1 MPINLQDME
10 SVQNAVAVATVKHPP
25 KSHSKL
31 LTGTGGKVGILN
43 EARNPIN
50 NTACGKRTVV
60 HYKKAYQMIKGIEK
74 NIIPVSLTRE
84 GVKGMTRT
92 LPATA
97 VDVGEGTMA
106 GKVFLHMVPHDFE
119 LTAKSTNKALG
130 KRLSVMYEIHIFWV
144 DKNLTDP
151 FEHGGVMSGQQPT
164 NGKSVYEILFSDNPV
179 DTLKARAKSDNR
191 INEQLVDNYLA
202 SYSVYDGT
210 CEILDYTYDT
220 VLDYMAHIMQYSQG
234 YVRNIL
240 ESMEHFNFP
249 IETYSDLY
257 QIMQKYMSPAD
268 IDAVKECNTNLMT
281 VAALQELKNQ
291 KQNLTTFP
299 AKPLNPN
306 TPRKY
311 SPLQEAAILDNSP
324 LVLVQSG
331 AGTGKSTV
339 VLGRINHMIDCG
351 VNPKDIIVLSFTN
364 AAADHISDLYPD
376 IRSMTIASMIHSI
389 YSANFSTH
397 TLSSENTLLNMLE
410 ASVAETAERK
420 ELCRYLRKGD
430 RMGIS
435 EFTAFYNFVAA
446 NYNPV
451 IQMLTAVSQ
460 TTLLLEVLIC
470 AIDMKNIKIPKEL
483 TCKHMIVDEVQD
495 NSMFEFI
502 YMLKYTAYNH
512 NSLFMVGDCSQ
523 TLYEFRLANP
533 GTLNTLEASGIFSTH
548 VLDINYRSTQAILDF
563 ANIVLANI
571 AANRY
576 ANIQLRANSLAT
588 VDYNTFVNTVHCEY
602 HQLKKK
608 ADLNDAL
615 PGIFA
620 KPNVAAFIN
629 NAIAK
634 KEKLAILSY
643 SRATAARCKEIMEI
657 QHPNAQCSSACSRVT
672 YDITI
677 LSNYVAHHWDGVQ
690 YFNMQT
696 LLHDICGDLINR
708 YSNVNAVTAQDVR
721 NRDTIQKFG
730 AATQSKAAS
739 WYQMYAV
746 QKVITK
752 DEYIDKFKDA
762 LVEFEISNNTYRRRI
777 TSAINKQEKESD
789 DIANADIITSTVH
802 SVKGL
807 EYDHVI
813 VIYDDE
819 ADDEA
824 SKRLYYVAL
833 TRAMK
838 SEYVLGYGTKKYS
851 NITDWYNNIANS
863 LNPNFVSQNVT
874 VPIGAQPVATMQPAA
889 PQIGTPP
896 VGIPPVGISPDGT
909 PPTIADPNGILN
921 GTDGNVN

>member
-10 SVQNAVAVATVKHPP
+10 SVQEAVEVTTVKHPP

-43 EARNPIN
+43 ESRNPIN
-50 NTACGKRTVV
+50 NPTTNRRGGVQYIKM
-60 HYKKAYQMIKGIEK
+60 YQMVKGIER
-74 NIIPVSLTRE
+74 NVVPVSLIRE
-84 GVKGMTRT
+84 GISNMTRK
-92 LPATA
+92 LPDTA
-97 VDVGEGTMA
+97 MDVGDGVYA

-119 LTAKSTNKALG
+119 LTSKSTNKALG
-130 KRLSVMYEIHIFWV
+130 KRLSVMYEVHLFIVNGKVEDDFV
-144 DKNLTDP
+144 DFRQAK
-151 FEHGGVMSGQQPT
+151 SGQNSYTT
-164 NGKSVYEILFSDNPV
+164 NFTDNPV
-179 DTLKARAKSDNR
+179 DYIKNMSAADTR
-191 INEQLVDNYLA
+191 INDGLANDYLTG
-202 SYSVYDGT
+202 YSLYDGT

-220 VLDYMAHIMQYSQG
+220 VLDYIEHVILQNQSYLRQILMA
-234 YVRNIL
+234 
-240 ESMEHFNFP
+240 MEHFNFA

-257 QIMQKYMSPAD
+257 TIMQKHMTQAD

-281 VAALQELKNQ
+281 VAALQALKSQ

-306 TPRKY
+306 TTRKY
-311 SPLQEAAILDNSP
+311 SPLQEAAILDNDP

-351 VNPKDIIVLSFTN
+351 VAPKDIIVLSFTN

-389 YSANFSTH
+389 YSANFPTH
-397 TLSSENTLLNMLE
+397 MLSSENTLLNMLE
-410 ASVAETAERK
+410 ATVPETAERK
-420 ELCRYLRKGD
+420 ELCRYLKKGD

-435 EFTAFYNFVAA
+435 EFTALYNFVAA

-451 IQMLTAVSQ
+451 IQMLTTVSQ

-470 AIDMKNIKIPKEL
+470 AIDMQNIKIPSDL

-533 GTLNTLEASGIFSTH
+533 GTLNTLEASGIFNTH

-588 VDYNTFVNTVHCEY
+588 VDYNTFINTVHCEY
-602 HQLKKK
+602 RQLKKK

-620 KPNVAAFIN
+620 QPNVAGFIN
-629 NAIAK
+629 QALAN

-657 QHPNAQCSSACSRVT
+657 QHPQAQCASACSRVT

-677 LSNYVAHHWDGVQ
+677 LSNYVAHHWDGVK
-690 YFNMQT
+690 YFNMPT

-708 YSNVNAVTAQDVR
+708 YSNVNAVSAQDVR

-730 AATQSKAAS
+730 AATQQKALS
-739 WYQMYAV
+739 WYQMYS
-746 QKVITK
+746 QQLITK
-752 DEYIDKFKDA
+752 DEYIAKFKDA
-762 LVEFEISNNTYRRRI
+762 LVEFEIGNNTYRRRI

-789 DIANADIITSTVH
+789 DIANADIIVSTVH

-813 VIYDDE
+813 IIYDDE

-838 SEYVLGYGTKKYS
+838 SEYVLGYGTRKYS

-863 LNPNFVSQNVT
+863 LNPNFVSQNIV
-874 VPIGAQPVATMQPAA
+874 VP
-889 PQIGTPP
+889 
-896 VGIPPVGISPDGT
+896 ISPDAAVPAG
-909 PPTIADPNGILN
+909 
-921 GTDGNVN
+921 VNE

>member
-10 SVQNAVAVATVKHPP
+10 SVQQAVATTTVKHPP

-43 EARNPIN
+43 ETRNPIN
-50 NTACGKRTVV
+50 NQTVTRRGGV
-60 HYKKAYQMIKGIEK
+60 QYTKQYQMVKGIER
-74 NIIPVSLTRE
+74 NIVPVSLTRE
-84 GVKGMTRT
+84 GIANMSRK
-92 LPATA
+92 LPDTA
-97 VDVGEGTMA
+97 MDVGDGTSA
-106 GKVFLHMVPHDFE
+106 GKIFLHMVPHDFE
-119 LTAKSTNKALG
+119 LTAKSSNKALG
-130 KRLSVMYEIHIFWV
+130 KRMSVMYEIHTFYVNSNKDDDFV
-144 DKNLTDP
+144 DEAFMGANKNYYITQFSPDP
-151 FEHGGVMSGQQPT
+151 VSCIKNTVSGD
-164 NGKSVYEILFSDNPV
+164 K
-179 DTLKARAKSDNR
+179 R
-191 INEQLVDNYLA
+191 INAALADNYLN

-210 CEILDYTYDT
+210 CEILDFTYDY
-220 VLDYMAHIMQYSQG
+220 VLDYIEHVIKTSPYHL
-234 YVRNIL
+234 RNIL
-240 ESMEHFNFP
+240 IAMEHFNFS

-257 QIMQKYMSPAD
+257 AIMQKYMKQSD

-281 VAALQELKNQ
+281 VAALQALKGQ
-291 KQNLTTFP
+291 KSQLVTFP

-306 TPRKY
+306 TTRKY
-311 SPLQEAAILDNSP
+311 SPLQEAAILDNDP

-389 YSANFSTH
+389 YSANFPTH
-397 TLSSENTLLNMLE
+397 ALSSESTLLNMLE
-410 ASVAETAERK
+410 ASTPETAERK
-420 ELCRYLRKGD
+420 ELCRYLKKGD

-435 EFTAFYNFVAA
+435 EFTALYNFVSA

-451 IQMLTAVSQ
+451 IQMLTTVSQ

-470 AIDMKNIKIPKEL
+470 AIGMQNIRIPKEL

-533 GTLNTLEASGIFSTH
+533 GTLNTLEASGIFNTH

-563 ANIVLANI
+563 ANVVLANI

-602 HQLKKK
+602 RQLQKK
-608 ADLNDAL
+608 ADLHDAL
-615 PGIFA
+615 PGMFA
-620 KPNVAAFIN
+620 QPNVSQFIN
-629 NAIAK
+629 DALAN

-657 QHPNAQCSSACSRVT
+657 QHPNAQCTSACSRVT

-677 LSNYVAHHWDGVQ
+677 LSNYVARYWDGVK

-730 AATQSKAAS
+730 AATQQKAAS

-746 QKVITK
+746 QKIITK
-752 DEYIDKFKDA
+752 DEYISKFKDA

-789 DIANADIITSTVH
+789 EIANADIIVSTVH

-807 EYDHVI
+807 EYDRVI

-838 SEYVLGYGTKKYS
+838 SEYILGYGTKKYS

-863 LNPNFVSQNVT
+863 LNPTFVSQNT
-874 VPIGAQPVATMQPAA
+874 VVQITPDVSGVPTDAA
-889 PQIGTPP
+889 A
-896 VGIPPVGISPDGT
+896 DGT
-909 PPTIADPNGILN
+909 AI
-921 GTDGNVN
+921 

>member
-1 MPINLQDME
+1 
-10 SVQNAVAVATVKHPP
+10 
-25 KSHSKL
+25 
-31 LTGTGGKVGILN
+31 
-43 EARNPIN
+43 
-50 NTACGKRTVV
+50 
-60 HYKKAYQMIKGIEK
+60 MIKGIER
-74 NIIPVSLTRE
+74 NVIPVSLTRDGIYNMPRLLPE
-84 GVKGMTRT
+84 TAFDIGMQ
-92 LPATA
+92 P
-97 VDVGEGTMA
+97 
-106 GKVFLHMVPHDFE
+106 GKEFIHMVPHDLE

-130 KRLSVMYEIHIFWV
+130 KRLSVMYEIHVFTV
-144 DKNLTDP
+144 KSSVNDEFKDLMQAQNNENCYT
-151 FEHGGVMSGQQPT
+151 T
-164 NGKSVYEILFSDNPV
+164 NFSDDPVGYLKNIASGNTNINPALM
-179 DTLKARAKSDNR
+179 DDYIA
-191 INEQLVDNYLA
+191 NYSL
-202 SYSVYDGT
+202 YDGT
-210 CEILDYTYDT
+210 CEILDFTYDH
-220 VLDYMAHIMQYSQG
+220 VLDYIEHVVINYQS
-234 YVRNIL
+234 YVRSIL
-240 ESMEHFNFP
+240 VAMEHFNFP

-257 QIMQKYMSPAD
+257 TIMQKHMSQAD

-281 VAALQELKNQ
+281 VAALQALKSQ
-291 KQNLTTFP
+291 KTNLTTFP
-299 AKPLNPN
+299 AKPLNQN
-306 TPRKY
+306 SPRKY
-311 SPLQEAAILDNSP
+311 SPLQEAAILDNDP

-351 VNPKDIIVLSFTN
+351 VKPKDIIVLSFTN

-389 YSANFSTH
+389 YSANFPTH
-397 TLSSENTLLNMLE
+397 MLSSENTLLNMLE
-410 ASVAETAERK
+410 ATIPETAERK

-435 EFTAFYNFVAA
+435 EFTAMYNFVSA
-446 NYNPV
+446 NYQPV
-451 IQMLTAVSQ
+451 IQMLTIVAQ

-470 AIDMKNIKIPKEL
+470 AIDMQNIKIPKEL

-533 GTLNTLEASGIFSTH
+533 GTLNTLEASGIFNTH

-588 VDYNTFVNTVHCEY
+588 VDYNTFINTVHCEY
-602 HQLKKK
+602 RQLKKK
-608 ADLNDAL
+608 ADLSDAL

-620 KPNVAAFIN
+620 QQNVAAFIN
-629 NAIAK
+629 NAIAN

-657 QHPNAQCSSACSRVT
+657 QHPQAKCTSACSRVT

-677 LSNYVAHHWDGVQ
+677 LSNYVAHHWDSVK

-696 LLHDICGDLINR
+696 LLHDICGDLISR
-708 YSNVNAVTAQDVR
+708 YSNANAVSAQDVR

-730 AATQSKAAS
+730 AATQQKAAS

-746 QKVITK
+746 NGVITK
-752 DEYIDKFKDA
+752 DEYIEKFKDA

-789 DIANADIITSTVH
+789 DIANADIIVSTVH

-838 SEYVLGYGTKKYS
+838 SEYILGYGTRKYS

-863 LNPNFVSQNVT
+863 LNPSFVSKNTT
-874 VPIGAQPVATMQPAA
+874 VQISQDGSA
-889 PQIGTPP
+889 PLQ
-896 VGIPPVGISPDGT
+896 SME
-909 PPTIADPNGILN
+909 A
-921 GTDGNVN
+921 

>member
-10 SVQNAVAVATVKHPP
+10 SVQEAVATTTVKHPP
-25 KSHSKL
+25 KTHSKL

-50 NTACGKRTVV
+50 NPTTNRRGGVQYMKM
-60 HYKKAYQMIKGIEK
+60 YQMVKGIER
-74 NIIPVSLTRE
+74 NVIPVSLIRE
-84 GVKGMTRT
+84 HIPNMTRK
-92 LPATA
+92 LPDTA
-97 VDVGEGTMA
+97 ANVGAGAHVDKLFV
-106 GKVFLHMVPHDFE
+106 HMVPHDLE

-130 KRLSVMYEIHIFWV
+130 KRLSVMYEVHVFAVHTTKDDEFV
-144 DKNLTDP
+144 DVSKARSGQNSYSTNFTEDPVNYLKNLSSSRAD
-151 FEHGGVMSGQQPT
+151 MDDALT
-164 NGKSVYEILFSDNPV
+164 ND
-179 DTLKARAKSDNR
+179 
-191 INEQLVDNYLA
+191 YLNG
-202 SYSVYDGT
+202 YSLYDGT
-210 CEILDYTYDT
+210 CEILDFTYDT
-220 VLDYMAHIMQYSQG
+220 ILDYVEHVIQNNQS
-234 YVRNIL
+234 YVRQIL
-240 ESMEHFNFP
+240 MAMEHFNFP

-257 QIMQKYMSPAD
+257 SVMQKHMKQAD

-281 VAALQELKNQ
+281 VAALQALKSQ
-291 KQNLTTFP
+291 KGNLTTFP

-306 TPRKY
+306 LPRKY
-311 SPLQEAAILDNSP
+311 SPLQEAAILDNDP

-351 VNPKDIIVLSFTN
+351 VDPKDIIVLSFTN

-389 YSANFSTH
+389 YSANFPTH
-397 TLSSENTLLNMLE
+397 MLSSENTLLNMLE
-410 ASVAETAERK
+410 ATVPETAERK
-420 ELCRYLRKGD
+420 ELCRYLKKGD

-435 EFTAFYNFVAA
+435 EFTAMYNFVSA

-451 IQMLTAVSQ
+451 IQMLTSVSQ

-470 AIDMKNIKIPKEL
+470 AIDMQNIRIPADL

-533 GTLNTLEASGIFSTH
+533 GTLNTLEASGIFNTH

-602 HQLKKK
+602 RQLKKK

-620 KPNVAAFIN
+620 TPNVKAFIDQ
-629 NAIAK
+629 ALAK

-657 QHPNAQCSSACSRVT
+657 QHPQAQCASACSRVT

-677 LSNYVAHHWDGVQ
+677 LSNYVAHHWDSVKH
-690 YFNMQT
+690 FNMPT
-696 LLHDICGDLINR
+696 LLHDICSDLINK
-708 YSNVNAVTAQDVR
+708 YSNVNAVSAQDVR

-730 AATQSKAAS
+730 AATQQKAAS
-739 WYQMYAV
+739 WYQMYMT
-746 QKVITK
+746 QLISK
-752 DEYIDKFKDA
+752 DDYIAKFKEA

-789 DIANADIITSTVH
+789 DIANADIIVSTVH

-838 SEYVLGYGTKKYS
+838 SEYVLGYGTRKYS

-863 LNPNFVSQNVT
+863 LNPNFVSQNT
-874 VPIGAQPVATMQPAA
+874 VVP
-889 PQIGTPP
+889 
-896 VGIPPVGISPDGT
+896 ISPDAVAAAAGNA
-909 PPTIADPNGILN
+909 PAPMAFPIDRGVPTADVIVDPKGLLGQN
-921 GTDGNVN
+921 GTGDID

>member
-10 SVQNAVAVATVKHPP
+10 SVQEAVEVTTVKHPP

-43 EARNPIN
+43 ESRNPIN
-50 NTACGKRTVV
+50 NPTTNRRGGVQYIKM
-60 HYKKAYQMIKGIEK
+60 YQMVKGIER
-74 NIIPVSLTRE
+74 NVVPVSLIRE
-84 GVKGMTRT
+84 GISNMTRK
-92 LPATA
+92 LPDTA
-97 VDVGEGTMA
+97 MDVGDGVYA

-119 LTAKSTNKALG
+119 LTSKSTNKALG
-130 KRLSVMYEIHIFWV
+130 KRLSVMYEVHLFIVNGKVEDDFV
-144 DKNLTDP
+144 DFRQAK
-151 FEHGGVMSGQQPT
+151 SGQNSYTT
-164 NGKSVYEILFSDNPV
+164 NFTDNPV
-179 DTLKARAKSDNR
+179 DYIKNMSAADTR
-191 INEQLVDNYLA
+191 INDGLANDYLTG
-202 SYSVYDGT
+202 YSLYDGT

-220 VLDYMAHIMQYSQG
+220 VLDYIEHVILQNQSYLRQILMA
-234 YVRNIL
+234 
-240 ESMEHFNFP
+240 MEHFNFA

-257 QIMQKYMSPAD
+257 TIMQKHMTQAD

-281 VAALQELKNQ
+281 VAALQALKSQ

-306 TPRKY
+306 TTRKY
-311 SPLQEAAILDNSP
+311 SPLQEAAILDNDP

-351 VNPKDIIVLSFTN
+351 VAPKDIIVLSFTN

-389 YSANFSTH
+389 YSANFPTH
-397 TLSSENTLLNMLE
+397 MLSSENTLLNMLE
-410 ASVAETAERK
+410 ATVPETAERK
-420 ELCRYLRKGD
+420 ELCRYLKKGD

-435 EFTAFYNFVAA
+435 EFTALYNFVAA

-451 IQMLTAVSQ
+451 IQMLTTVSQ

-470 AIDMKNIKIPKEL
+470 AIDMQNIKIPSDL

-533 GTLNTLEASGIFSTH
+533 GTLNTLEASGIFNTH

-588 VDYNTFVNTVHCEY
+588 VDYNTFINTVHCEY
-602 HQLKKK
+602 RQLKKK

-620 KPNVAAFIN
+620 QPNVAGFIN
-629 NAIAK
+629 QALAN

-657 QHPNAQCSSACSRVT
+657 QHPQAQCASACSRVT

-677 LSNYVAHHWDGVQ
+677 LSNYVAHHWDGVK
-690 YFNMQT
+690 YFNMPT

-708 YSNVNAVTAQDVR
+708 YSNVNAVSAQDVR

-730 AATQSKAAS
+730 AATQQKALS
-739 WYQMYAV
+739 WYQMYS
-746 QKVITK
+746 QQLITK
-752 DEYIDKFKDA
+752 DEYIAKFKDA
-762 LVEFEISNNTYRRRI
+762 LVEFEIGNNTYRRRI

-789 DIANADIITSTVH
+789 DIANADIIVSTVH

-813 VIYDDE
+813 IIYDDE

-838 SEYVLGYGTKKYS
+838 SEYVLGYGTRKYS

-863 LNPNFVSQNVT
+863 LNPNFVSQHIV
-874 VPIGAQPVATMQPAA
+874 VP
-889 PQIGTPP
+889 
-896 VGIPPVGISPDGT
+896 ISPDAAVPAG
-909 PPTIADPNGILN
+909 
-921 GTDGNVN
+921 VNE